1 MLYFYFS
8 FFRLNTFLYFS
19 FSVDKST
26 DKLYP
31 ESLVTAFLSF
41 KESEDSFS
49 GIYHRVWTQKQ
60 PARIMLKPRGRSAFL
75 RSNRVK
81 EVVNTWW

>member
-60 PARIMLKPRGRSAFL
+60 PARSVPESC
-75 RSNRVK
+75 
-81 EVVNTWW
+81 